1 MRGTLRRLLLASIAT
16 LGSAFAAHA
25 QMPLPSL
32 EPAPP
37 LTGLYIGGGAG
48 FNWMQNQ
55 HLINATGTAGAR
67 VPAIALR
74 VGRHRQCRLGLAQWY
89 TRRA

>member
-1 MRGTLRRLLLASIAT
+1 MRGKLRRLLLASTATVGIA
-16 LGSAFAAHA
+16 SAAHA

-48 FNWMQNQ
+48 FNWLQNQ
-55 HLINATGTAGAR
+55 HLINATGTAGSA

-74 VGRHRQCRLGLAQWY
+74 VCRHRQRRLGLAQWY
-89 TRRA
+89 TR